1 MLRSLATFSEELR
14 AIGIPVSMVETGD
27 AAQAL
32 AHTDLSDEVLVR
44 ESLATTMIKR
54 PEYRPAF
61 DVAFDVFFSVRG
73 GAGSGELPPTDEGSH
88 DKDTSADGTGGQG
101 IGSGVGGVGAGGGGA
116 ADDAVLEAL
125 FGALR
130 DNDDDSLRRGAR
142 SAVKRFGGVQ
152 PGRPV
157 GGRYYFYR
165 VMRRIEEAQLAG
177 RLRAAFEGD
186 QPRSS
191 LDDRL
196 LSESVERRMDT
207 LRSEVRR
214 EIVRQLVD
222 DRGADAVAK
231 TLRVS
236 LVEDLD
242 LTNAT
247 SAELADIERA
257 VRPLAR
263 KIASKIAARR
273 KQSDRGRL
281 DVRRTVRRSLAH
293 GGALIDPV
301 FRPRTRSKPEV
312 IVLADVSGS
321 MATFARFTLQLTHA
335 LASQF
340 SGVKTFAFVDEIDD
354 VSAYFRPGVRFVDA
368 LQRMTTE
375 AAIVGL
381 DGHSDYGAVLRG
393 FEARYID
400 VVHDRSVVLI
410 AGDGRSNF
418 RDPYVTGL
426 HAIVEKARSVHWLNP
441 EPARYWD
448 TGDSIIG
455 TYAPLIDQVA
465 EVRTLRQLEH
475 FVEHL
480 VLDSRPR
487 RRIPAAR
494 L

>member
-1 MLRSLATFSEELR
+1 MLKSLSAFAEELR
-14 AIGIPVSMVETGD
+14 VIGVPVSMVETGD
-27 AAQAL
+27 AARAL
-32 AHTDLSDEVLVR
+32 RHTDLRDEQLVR
-44 ESLATTMIKR
+44 ETLATTMIKR
-54 PEYRPAF
+54 PEYRHAF
-61 DVAFDVFFSVRG
+61 DVAFDVFFAVRG
-73 GAGSGELPPTDEGSH
+73 GAGADQELPANGGHSDR
-88 DKDTSADGTGGQG
+88 DKPADGSGGDG
-101 IGSGVGGVGAGGGGA
+101 AGSGGDGSGSGGGDT

-125 FGALR
+125 FEALR
-130 DNDDDSLRRGAR
+130 NADDEQLRRGAR

-165 VMRRIEEAQLAG
+165 VMRRVEEAQLAG
-177 RLRAAFEGD
+177 RLRAAFEDD
-186 QPRSS
+186 QPRTS
-191 LDDRL
+191 LEDRL
-196 LSESVERRMDT
+196 LSESVERSMDR
-207 LRSEVRR
+207 LRTEVRR

-222 DRGADAVAK
+222 DRGAEAVVK

-247 SAELADIERA
+247 SAELAEIERA

-263 KIASKIAARR
+263 KIASKVAARR
-273 KQSDRGRL
+273 KRSDRGRL

-368 LQRMTTE
+368 LRRMTAE

-381 DGHSDYGAVLRG
+381 DGHSDYGSVFRG
-393 FEARYID
+393 FEDRYLD
-400 VVHDRSVVLI
+400 AVHDRSVVLI
-410 AGDGRSNF
+410 AGDARSNF
-418 RDPYVTGL
+418 RDPYAQGL
-426 HAIVEKARSVHWLNP
+426 AAIVDRARSVHWINP

-448 TGDSIIG
+448 TGDSILG

-465 EVRTLRQLEH
+465 EVRTLRQLE
-475 FVEHL
+475 FFIEHL
-480 VLDSRPR
+480 VVDSRPR
-487 RRIPAAR
+487 LRATSTG

>member
-1 MLRSLATFSEELR
+1 MLKSLAAFSEELR
-14 AIGIPVSMVETGD
+14 AIGVPVSMVETGD

-32 AHTDLSDEVLVR
+32 CHTDLQDEQLVR
-44 ESLATTMIKR
+44 ETLATTMIKR
-54 PEYRPAF
+54 PEYRHAF
-61 DVAFDVFFSVRG
+61 DVAFDVFFAVRG
-73 GAGSGELPPTDEGSH
+73 GVGIDEDSPSGKDESDRETPAAGSDGEGAGSGP
-88 DKDTSADGTGGQG
+88 GTGF
-101 IGSGVGGVGAGGGGA
+101 GGGGA
-116 ADDAVLEAL
+116 ADGAVLEAL
-125 FGALR
+125 FEALASG
-130 DNDDDSLRRGAR
+130 DDELLRRGAR

-165 VMRRIEEAQLAG
+165 VMRRVEEAQLAG

-186 QPRSS
+186 QPRTS
-191 LDDRL
+191 LEDRL
-196 LSESVERRMDT
+196 LGESIERSMDR
-207 LRSEVRR
+207 LRTEVRR

-222 DRGADAVAK
+222 DRGAAAVVK

-247 SAELADIERA
+247 SAELAEIERA

-263 KIASKIAARR
+263 KIASKVAARR
-273 KQSDRGRL
+273 KRSHRGRL

-354 VSAYFRPGVRFVDA
+354 VSAYFRPGIRFVDA
-368 LQRMTTE
+368 LRRMTAE

-381 DGHSDYGAVLRG
+381 DGHSDYGSVFRG
-393 FEARYID
+393 FEGRYID
-400 VVHDRSVVLI
+400 AVHDRSVVLI
-410 AGDGRSNF
+410 AGDARSNF
-418 RDPYVTGL
+418 RDPYAQGL
-426 HAIVEKARSVHWLNP
+426 AAIAGRARSVHWINP

-448 TGDSIIG
+448 TGDSILG
-455 TYAPLIDQVA
+455 TYAPLVDQVV
-465 EVRTLRQLEH
+465 EVRTLRQLEY

-480 VLDSRPR
+480 VVDSRPR
-487 RRIPAAR
+487 VRATSAR